1 MFSHAV
7 YGAGEDRRAVRH
19 IYVSLW
25 GVYSCRAF
33 HTWDVD
39 TDCDDNFQNGIQRIF
54 EADAD
59 TRPGDAWGALGAW
72 AFAASR
78 ICDWLQMQPQIDAGH
93 IAVVGHSRGGKTAL
107 WCAAQDTRIFTAY
120 ASCSGC
126 AGAAV
131 TRGKKGE
138 RVAQITENFPSWF
151 CRNYRRY
158 AGCEEEMPF
167 EQHMRFMVCRGLWMK
182 HFRNRIRRCTA
193 DRSVIICV
201 PAGTI

>member
-19 IYVSLW
+19 IYVSLC

-78 ICDWLQMQPQIDAGH
+78 ICDWLQMQPQI
-93 IAVVGHSRGGKTAL
+93 
-107 WCAAQDTRIFTAY
+107 
-120 ASCSGC
+120 
-126 AGAAV
+126 
-131 TRGKKGE
+131 
-138 RVAQITENFPSWF
+138 TENFPSWF

-167 EQHMRFMVCRGLWMK
+167 EQHMRFMIWTSW
-182 HFRNRIRRCTA
+182 IRR
-193 DRSVIICV
+193 
-201 PAGTI
+201 